1 MNRRTDTPYLAAGPD
16 LAEKLDLAAGPGP
29 ADNGLLPASL
39 DPLVQAL
46 HHASARERL
55 RRAAAA
61 DHGCEKDGLAKD
73 GLVIP
78 GPATEKTAKNRL

>member
-1 MNRRTDTPYLAAGPD
+1 MNRRTDTPYLAAEPD
-16 LAEKLDLAAGPGP
+16 LVEKPGP

-73 GLVIP
+73 GLANDGLVIP